1 MSLRLRVSLALA
13 AVVAV
18 AVVAAG
24 YSIHRATESSLIA
37 EIDADLL
44 ERSEIISNR
53 GPEPTR
59 GFDDEA
65 LGRLRRIGRLIVSGR
80 VDPFESLV
88 AFDALARVVDSRGAV
103 IGAFEQEFTASRDP
117 SLLEDARS
125 APVLHDGSSRSGAV
139 RVVTVALPQAGFV
152 QIARPLDE
160 VEAVLDDLRLR
171 TGLIGGLA
179 IVGAALAGWF
189 IAGAVARPVRE
200 LTEAA
205 EQVARTGDLS
215 LEVESSGGDEVGRL
229 ASSFQTMLGALAASR
244 SQQRRMVVD
253 ASHEL
258 RTPLMSLRTN
268 IDVLARGH
276 DLGETDRAALIE
288 DLDSELWELSEMVVE
303 LVDLAADVRS
313 DETAVELTLE
323 EVAGPVVERA
333 ARRNQRLIEV
343 SVERSAV
350 CSARPEALAKAIRNL
365 LDNAAKFSPNSS
377 PIRVVIDGGTLTVH
391 DRGPGIPE
399 AEREAVF
406 GRFHRLDTSQD
417 LPGSGLGLAIVADVV
432 EAHDGSV
439 FVTDSADGGAA
450 VGFRLP
456 ALDN

>member
-288 DLDSELWELSEMVVE
+288 DLDSEL
-303 LVDLAADVRS
+303 
-313 DETAVELTLE
+313 
-323 EVAGPVVERA
+323 G
-333 ARRNQRLIEV
+333 
-343 SVERSAV
+343 
-350 CSARPEALAKAIRNL
+350 
-365 LDNAAKFSPNSS
+365 SS
-377 PIRVVIDGGTLTVH
+377 PRWSSSWSTWRPT
-391 DRGPGIPE
+391 
-399 AEREAVF
+399 F
-406 GRFHRLDTSQD
+406 
-417 LPGSGLGLAIVADVV
+417 
-432 EAHDGSV
+432 
-439 FVTDSADGGAA
+439 AA
-450 VGFRLP
+450 TKPRWS
-456 ALDN
+456 